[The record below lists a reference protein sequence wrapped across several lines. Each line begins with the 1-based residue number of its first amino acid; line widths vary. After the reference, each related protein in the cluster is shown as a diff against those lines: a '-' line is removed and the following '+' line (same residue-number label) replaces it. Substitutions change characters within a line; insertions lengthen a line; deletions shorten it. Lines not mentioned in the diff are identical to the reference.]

1 MAVAVGAL
9 VFLITGEG
17 WGGDVCIYKYSHCFK
32 SIPCSISL
40 FILTV
45 CTAAHSIYMRIYDYR
60 GDVGMRTTI
69 NIDDQLIKEA
79 EAIYKAES
87 RSKAIEYAL
96 RDAIRMKKM
105 EQLKS
110 LIGKVEFD
118 EEAMRQ
124 LRDSER

>member
-1 MAVAVGAL
+1 MQL
-9 VFLITGEG
+9 YEYK
-17 WGGDVCIYKYSHCFK
+17 GDVI
-32 SIPCSISL
+32 
-40 FILTV
+40 
-45 CTAAHSIYMRIYDYR
+45 
-60 GDVGMRTTI
+60 MRTTI

-87 RSKAIEYAL
+87 RSKAIEYAV
-96 RDAIRMKKM
+96 RDAIQIKKM
-105 EQLKS
+105 EQLRS

>member
-1 MAVAVGAL
+1 
-9 VFLITGEG
+9 
-17 WGGDVCIYKYSHCFK
+17 
-32 SIPCSISL
+32 
-40 FILTV
+40 
-45 CTAAHSIYMRIYDYR
+45 MRVYDYR

-96 RDAIRMKKM
+96 RDALRMKKM

>member
-1 MAVAVGAL
+1 
-9 VFLITGEG
+9 
-17 WGGDVCIYKYSHCFK
+17 
-32 SIPCSISL
+32 
-40 FILTV
+40 
-45 CTAAHSIYMRIYDYR
+45 
-60 GDVGMRTTI
+60 MRTTI

-87 RSKAIEYAL
+87 RSKTIEFAL

-105 EQLKS
+105 ENLKA

-118 EEAMRQ
+118 EVAMRL